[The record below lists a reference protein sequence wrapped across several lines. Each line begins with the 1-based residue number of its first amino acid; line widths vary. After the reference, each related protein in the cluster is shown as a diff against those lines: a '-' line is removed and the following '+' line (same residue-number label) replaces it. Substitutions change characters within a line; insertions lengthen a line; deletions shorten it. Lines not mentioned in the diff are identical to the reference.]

1 MWFNFNSGTK
11 IDLESCSAPPARPLP
26 LLFSFF
32 YSNRQFPLKAL
43 GTILWTKTF
52 WVNNNFFAAYFHC
65 KNIYRKGI
73 MPHGYIKCDFGADFS
88 QK

>member
-1 MWFNFNSGTK
+1 MYHFLA
-11 IDLESCSAPPARPLP
+11 II
-26 LLFSFF
+26 
-32 YSNRQFPLKAL
+32 YSKAL

>member
-1 MWFNFNSGTK
+1 MIIESNKMSDYLKLPK
-11 IDLESCSAPPARPLP
+11 IKKIMC
-26 LLFSFF
+26 
-32 YSNRQFPLKAL
+32 KAL
-43 GTILWTKTF
+43 ATILWTKTF

-73 MPHGYIKCDFGADFS
+73 IPHGYIKCDFGADFS

>member
-1 MWFNFNSGTK
+1 MGIGDFMIYHHFLTK
-11 IDLESCSAPPARPLP
+11 A
-26 LLFSFF
+26 
-32 YSNRQFPLKAL
+32 KAL